1 MKKYLIRTWDNYSIL
16 WNDGD
21 SSSDSLEIDD
31 LEKAINQAKSQIRS
45 QLKFDSFDEFVSSI
59 DSMKTMGHSPQVI
72 DVETDRQVDSFSD
85 STYLEELSF
94 EHFGKN
100 YR

>member
-1 MKKYLIRTWDNYSIL
+1 MKKYLIRTWDNYSFL
-16 WNDGD
+16 WNDGE
-21 SSSDSLEIDD
+21 SSFDSLEIDD

-72 DVETDRQVDSFSD
+72 DIETNKQVDSFSY
-85 STYLEELSF
+85 SSYLEELSF
-94 EHFGKN
+94 EHFGKD

>member
-1 MKKYLIRTWDNYSIL
+1 MFGE
-16 WNDGD
+16 DGD
-21 SSSDSLEIDD
+21 GSSDSSEIDN
-31 LEKAINQAKSQIRS
+31 LENAINQAKAQIRS
-45 QLKFDSFDEFVSSI
+45 QLNFDSFDEFVSSI
-59 DSMKTMGHSPQVI
+59 DFMKTMGHSPQVI

-85 STYLEELSF
+85 LKYLEELSY